1 MPSLRDLRRRIR
13 TVANTQKITKAMELV
28 AASKLRRAQERMQN
42 ARPYA
47 DELTGVMA
55 QLMSRSS
62 GRDHPF
68 LAVRPVTRRCLVLV
82 TSDRGLVGGLN
93 SNSVRVALRESVTG
107 GVPTEVVTIGRRG
120 RDTMRRMGR
129 NLIAD
134 VSNYGDRPT
143 LSTILPAISVA
154 MERYEKGECDQVD
167 LIYARFISNGRQE
180 ATLQRLLPVEPPAD
194 AAPTAADFE
203 YEPDSAEVLDALLP
217 RYVEAQV
224 YRAVLENLASEQAA
238 RVMAMHNAAENAGEV
253 IESLTLTA
261 NKERQSS
268 ITTELMEVVS
278 GSTAL
283 DEA

>member
-1 MPSLRDLRRRIR
+1 MPSLLDLRRRIR

-55 QLMSRSS
+55 QLMGRTS
-62 GRDHPF
+62 GYQHPY
-68 LAVRPVTRRCLVLV
+68 LAVRPVKRRCLVLV

-93 SNSVRVALRESVTG
+93 SNSIRLALRESPSG
-107 GVPTEVVTIGRRG
+107 GLPVEVVTIGRRG
-120 RDTMRRMGR
+120 RDTMRRLGR

-143 LSTILPAISVA
+143 LGTVLPAIRIA
-154 MERYEKGECDQVD
+154 MQRYEQGECDQVD
-167 LIYARFISNGRQE
+167 LIYARFLSAGRQE
-180 ATLQRLLPVEPPAD
+180 ATVQRVLPVEPPAD
-194 AAPTAADFE
+194 AGQAGADFE

-238 RVMAMHNAAENAGEV
+238 RVIAMHNAEENAGEV
-253 IESLTLTA
+253 IQSLTLTA
-261 NKERQSS
+261 NKARQDS

-278 GSTAL
+278 GATAL
-283 DEA
+283 EA

>member
-68 LAVRPVTRRCLVLV
+68 LAVRPVTHRCLVLV

-93 SNSVRVALRESVTG
+93 SNSVRLALRESGAG
-107 GVPTEVVTIGRRG
+107 GVPTEVVSIGRRG
-120 RDTMRRMGR
+120 RDTMRRLGR

-134 VSNYGDRPT
+134 VSNYGDRPSLT
-143 LSTILPAISVA
+143 TILPAITVA
-154 MERYEKGECDQVD
+154 MERYEKAECDQVD
-167 LIYARFISNGRQE
+167 LVYARFVNAGRQE
-180 ATLQRLLPVEPPAD
+180 ATLQRILPLEPPAD
-194 AAPTAADFE
+194 AVQAGADFE

-238 RVMAMHNAAENAGEV
+238 RVIAMHNAEENAGEV
-253 IESLTLTA
+253 IQSLTLTA
-261 NKERQSS
+261 NKARQDS

-278 GSTAL
+278 GAAAL
-283 DEA
+283 EA

>member
-62 GRDHPF
+62 GGDHPF
-68 LAVRPVTRRCLVLV
+68 LAVRPVSHRCLVLV
-82 TSDRGLVGGLN
+82 TSDRGLVGGRN
-93 SNSVRVALRESVTG
+93 SNSVRVALRESATG
-107 GVPTEVVTIGRRG
+107 SVPTEVVTIGRRG

-180 ATLQRLLPVEPPAD
+180 VTLQRLLPVEPPAD
-194 AAPTAADFE
+194 AAPAAADFE

-238 RVMAMHNAAENAGEV
+238 YVTGQTIHVNGGMAM
-253 IESLTLTA
+253 I
-261 NKERQSS
+261 
-268 ITTELMEVVS
+268 
-278 GSTAL
+278 
-283 DEA
+283 